1 MYPRKWKRTK
11 KAVSLMTAFAML
23 SSAMGTTAAAAS
35 VQPSSLPVMSEKSE
49 QAVLDGQPVVGEELE
64 QGLVFGSP
72 VMSEESEPEANEPV
86 MEEPEAVEPVME
98 EPEAVAESVMKELE
112 PAAARD
118 TAVAVS
124 EPVSPP
130 AIDATEPDNNLD
142 EEEAV
147 AENPAAEKA
156 GELSYSEVY
165 NKMIALKETEKDYF
179 SEGKTWTNFEPYGT
193 KGSLGKDYPWH
204 GGTILGNVRSGVGC
218 AAFAFRLSDAAFGD
232 LPARVVNDFKF
243 ADVKPG
249 DILRVNGNSH
259 SVIVLQTTDV
269 GVVVAEGNYNKS
281 VHWGRALS
289 KAEVESADFVVT
301 RYPADFDA
309 SGAGT
314 FEEEIASGT
323 EGSLS
328 WTLSNRGTLTI
339 SGSGAMGN
347 FSESNR
353 PAWENGSNLITTVVI
368 SDGVTSIGDLAFY
381 EKSDS
386 SGTGINERASNG
398 SKIISVSIPKTVKTI
413 GEKAFWNCSEL
424 LSLSIPEGVTSIGN
438 SAFINCSKVQYIDF
452 PSTITSVGDGAFMD
466 CHELVSVRFKP
477 GSEKVRIGDNLFSKC
492 WVLTDVTLP
501 EKADCISAGMFA
513 NCFALNKLNIP
524 EGIESI
530 KWQGGYPF
538 MSCNA
543 LTEINFAGSEGK
555 WKEIVGTA
563 NIFLGSKNPTVNFN
577 VTFPNP
583 FADDPN
589 DPGDGMG
596 GGHIHSWASAEWSHD
611 DSYHWHECTVDG
623 CTITDSKD
631 KNGYGAHSY
640 GSWVTD
646 VNATSSQSGSRHR
659 DCTACAYRQTESIPA
674 TGGSSGGSTGGSGSG
689 SGSGGSSGGSSG
701 SGGSWGSGG
710 SGGSWGSGN
719 YGGGSGSTGNTG
731 NTSKPAEP
739 ETPENTDDK
748 EDSST
753 DNSTDSNTPGDSNGT
768 GNTDNAGETDSTDD
782 SESTAGSQK
791 QLKTQL
797 KKELKTGLKQQIKA
811 GLKPELKKQLKKEL
825 KQKSKVQLKKQLK
838 KELKP
843 QLKAK
848 LKKQLKKQ
856 YGSELGKEFVDIFN
870 EQFNAQFN
878 KLFNEQFNT
887 QYKQLTKKTKK

>member
-72 VMSEESEPEANEPV
+72 VISEASEPEANEPV

-118 TAVAVS
+118 TAVTVS

-130 AIDATEPDNNLD
+130 AIDAIEPDNNLD
-142 EEEAV
+142 EEEAD
-147 AENPAAEKA
+147 AENPAVEKA

-165 NKMIALKETEKDYF
+165 NKMIALKDKYP
-179 SEGKTWTNFEPYGT
+179 EGMTWTNFEPYGT
-193 KGSLGKDYPWH
+193 KGTLPDYPWH
-204 GGTILGNVRSGVGC
+204 GGPILGNVTKGVGC
-218 AAFAFRLSDAAFGD
+218 AAFAFILSDAAFGD
-232 LPARVVNDFKF
+232 LKARVIYDFKF
-243 ADVKPG
+243 EDVKPG
-249 DILRVNGNSH
+249 DILRINNNSH
-259 SVIVLQTTDV
+259 SVIVLQTTAV
-269 GVVVAEGNYNKS
+269 GVVVAEGNYNGT

-289 KAEVESADFVVT
+289 KAEVESESTNFIVT
-301 RYPADFDA
+301 RYPETFDSSSA
-309 SGAGT
+309 GALESKIDEGT
-314 FEEEIASGT
+314 D
-323 EGSLS
+323 GSLG
-328 WTLSNRGTLTI
+328 WTLTDKGTLTI
-339 SGSGAMGN
+339 FKKESGSATMRD
-347 FSESNR
+347 FTATDR
-353 PAWENGSNLITTVVI
+353 PEWEKNNHPINTVVI
-368 SDGVTSIGDLAFY
+368 ADGVESIGDFAFY
-381 EKSDS
+381 KSN
-386 SGTGINERASNG
+386 IL
-398 SKIISVSIPKTVKTI
+398 SVSIPGTVKTI
-413 GEKAFWNCSEL
+413 GKSAFQACLVMFSA
-424 LSLSIPEGVTSIGN
+424 SIPKGVVSIGD
-438 SAFINCSKVQYIDF
+438 SAFTSCKSLEYIDF
-452 PSTITSVGDGAFMD
+452 PSTIQSIGANAFFQCEKVKQIRFEPGSGPVQIGDGLFGYCTA
-466 CHELVSVRFKP
+466 LVNV
-477 GSEKVRIGDNLFSKC
+477 I
-492 WVLTDVTLP
+492 LP
-501 EKADCISAGMFA
+501 EKADYITQGMFERCT
-513 NCFALNKLNIP
+513 NLTKLYLPAGIQFKEP
-524 EGIESI
+524 EFGT
-530 KWQGGYPF
+530 GPF
-538 MSCNA
+538 TGSG
-543 LTEINFAGSEGK
+543 LTEVNFAGSLEEWGK
-555 WKEIVGTA
+555 KEFTTA
-563 NIFLGSKNPTVNFN
+563 VFVNSGIGHLNPPNCN
-577 VTFPNP
+577 VAFPNP

-589 DPGDGMG
+589 DPGDNMG

-611 DSYHWHECTVDG
+611 DSYHWHECTADG

-659 DCTACAYRQTESIPA
+659 DCTSCAYRQTESIPA

-689 SGSGGSSGGSSG
+689 SG
-701 SGGSWGSGG
+701 GSWGSGGSGSG

-731 NTSKPAEP
+731 NTSKPTEP

-753 DNSTDSNTPGDSNGT
+753 DNGTDSNTPGDSNGA

-782 SESTAGSQK
+782 SESIAGSQK

-825 KQKSKVQLKKQLK
+825 KQKSKAQLKKQLK

-887 QYKQLTKKTKK
+887 QYKQLKKKTKK

>member
-35 VQPSSLPVMSEKSE
+35 VQPSIQPVMSEESE

-72 VMSEESEPEANEPV
+72 VISEKS
-86 MEEPEAVEPVME
+86 EPEAVEPIME
-98 EPEAVAESVMKELE
+98 EPAAVEPVIKEPEAVAESVMKELE

-130 AIDATEPDNNLD
+130 AIDVTEPDNNLD

-232 LPARVVNDFKF
+232 LPARVINDFKF
-243 ADVKPG
+243 EDVKPG

-328 WTLSNRGTLTI
+328 WTLSNKGTLTI

-353 PAWENGSNLITTVVI
+353 PAWEKDNNLITTVI
-368 SDGVTSIGDLAFY
+368 ITDGVKSIGDYAFY
-381 EKSDS
+381 EKADS
-386 SGTGINERASNG
+386 SSGGIGFSERASGG
-398 SKIISVSIPKTVKTI
+398 SNILSVSIPDSVETIGNYAFYNCGSLFSMTIPEGVKTI
-413 GEKAFWNCSEL
+413 GENAFLACKEL
-424 LSLSIPEGVTSIGN
+424 
-438 SAFINCSKVQYIDF
+438 KYIDF
-452 PSTITSVGDGAFMD
+452 PSSIESVGASAFAQ
-466 CHELVSVRFKP
+466 CKNVISVRFKP
-477 GSEKVRIGDNLFSKC
+477 SSEKITQVTIGDSLFLEC
-492 WVLTDVTLP
+492 EALQIVTLP
-501 EKADCISAGMFA
+501 KKANCISEGMFE
-513 NCFALNKLNIP
+513 NCKNLTQLNIP
-524 EGIESI
+524 AGIERVGTAFRNCTSL
-530 KWQGGYPF
+530 K
-538 MSCNA
+538 
-543 LTEINFAGSEGK
+543 EINFEGSESRWNNEIGGK
-555 WKEIVGTA
+555 TA
-563 NIFLGSKNPTVNFN
+563 LIYSGLTNLKINPDIPFH
-577 VTFPNP
+577 NP

-611 DSYHWHECTVDG
+611 DSYHWHECTADG

-674 TGGSSGGSTGGSGSG
+674 TGGSSGGSSGGSGS
-689 SGSGGSSGGSSG
+689 
-701 SGGSWGSGG
+701 G

-731 NTSKPAEP
+731 NTSKPTEP

-753 DNSTDSNTPGDSNGT
+753 DNGTDSNTPGDSNGA

-782 SESTAGSQK
+782 SESIAGSQK

-825 KQKSKVQLKKQLK
+825 KQKSKAQLKKQLK

-887 QYKQLTKKTKK
+887 QYKQLKKKTKK

>member
-72 VMSEESEPEANEPV
+72 VISEKS
-86 MEEPEAVEPVME
+86 EPEAVEPIME
-98 EPEAVAESVMKELE
+98 EPAAVEPVIKEPEAVAESVMKELE

-118 TAVAVS
+118 SAVAVS

-147 AENPAAEKA
+147 AENPASEKA

-165 NKMIALKETEKDYF
+165 NKMIALKETDEEYF

-193 KGSLGKDYPWH
+193 KGTLGSEYRWD

-243 ADVKPG
+243 EDVKPG
-249 DILRVNGNSH
+249 DILRINNDSH

-269 GVVVAEGNYNKS
+269 GVVIAEGNYNKS

-289 KAEVESADFVVT
+289 KAEVESANFIVT
-301 RYPADFDA
+301 RYPADYIPSEAD
-309 SGAGT
+309 T
-314 FEEEIASGT
+314 VETEVASGT
-323 EGSLS
+323 LGSLS
-328 WTLSNRGTLTI
+328 WRLTSRRILTI
-339 SGSGAMGN
+339 SGSGEMKN
-347 FSESNR
+347 FSTNDR
-353 PAWENGSNLITTVVI
+353 PEWETYKDQISTVVI
-368 SDGVTSIGDLAFY
+368 GNGVTSIGDYAFY
-381 EKSDS
+381 QSAN
-386 SGTGINERASNG
+386 IL
-398 SKIISVSIPKTVKTI
+398 SVSISGTVQTI
-413 GEKAFWNCSEL
+413 GRNAFENCSEL
-424 LSLSIPEGVTSIGN
+424 ISATIPEGVTTIGIE
-438 SAFINCSKVQYIDF
+438 AFKACKKFQYVDF
-452 PSTITSVGDGAFMD
+452 PSTITSVGAGAFMECD
-466 CHELVSVRFKP
+466 KVTRVRFKP
-477 GSEKVRIGDNLFSKC
+477 GSKTVEKVTIGDNIFSRC
-492 WVLTDVTLP
+492 WSLMDVTLP
-501 EKADCISAGMFA
+501 EKADCISSGMFTG
-513 NCFALNKLNIP
+513 CLVLPKLYIP
-524 EGIESI
+524 VGITEI
-530 KWQGGYPF
+530 KSMGDSGPPF
-538 MSCNA
+538 GSCNQ
-543 LTEINFAGSEGK
+543 LKEIYFAGSENTWNNIGGK
-555 WKEIVGTA
+555 KALYGLSA
-563 NIFLGSKNPTVNFN
+563 TVKFDEP
-577 VTFPNP
+577 FPNP

-611 DSYHWHECTVDG
+611 DSYHWHECTADG

-689 SGSGGSSGGSSG
+689 SGGSSGGSS
-701 SGGSWGSGG
+701 G

-753 DNSTDSNTPGDSNGT
+753 DNSTDSNTTGDSNGT

-782 SESTAGSQK
+782 SESIAGSQK

-825 KQKSKVQLKKQLK
+825 KQKSKAQLKKQLK

>member
-35 VQPSSLPVMSEKSE
+35 VQPSIQPVMSEESE

-72 VMSEESEPEANEPV
+72 VISEKS
-86 MEEPEAVEPVME
+86 EPEAVEPIME
-98 EPEAVAESVMKELE
+98 EPAAVEPVIKEPEAVAESVMKELE

-130 AIDATEPDNNLD
+130 AIDVTEPDNNLD

-232 LPARVVNDFKF
+232 LPARVINDFKF
-243 ADVKPG
+243 EDVKPG

-328 WTLSNRGTLTI
+328 WTLSNKGTLTI

-353 PAWENGSNLITTVVI
+353 PAWEKDNNLITTVI
-368 SDGVTSIGDLAFY
+368 ITDGVKSIGDYAFY
-381 EKSDS
+381 EKADS
-386 SGTGINERASNG
+386 SSGGIGFSERASGG
-398 SKIISVSIPKTVKTI
+398 SNILSVSIPDSVETIGNYAFYNCGSLFSMTIPEGVKTI
-413 GEKAFWNCSEL
+413 GENAFLACKEL
-424 LSLSIPEGVTSIGN
+424 
-438 SAFINCSKVQYIDF
+438 KYIDF
-452 PSTITSVGDGAFMD
+452 PSSIESVGASAFAQ
-466 CHELVSVRFKP
+466 CKNVISVRFKP
-477 GSEKVRIGDNLFSKC
+477 SSEKITQVTIGDSLFLEC
-492 WVLTDVTLP
+492 EALQIVTLP
-501 EKADCISAGMFA
+501 KKANCISEGMFE
-513 NCFALNKLNIP
+513 NCKNLTQLNIP
-524 EGIESI
+524 AGIERVGTAFRNCTSL
-530 KWQGGYPF
+530 K
-538 MSCNA
+538 
-543 LTEINFAGSEGK
+543 EINFEGSESRWNNEIGGK
-555 WKEIVGTA
+555 TA
-563 NIFLGSKNPTVNFN
+563 LIYSGLTNLKINPDIPFH
-577 VTFPNP
+577 NP

-611 DSYHWHECTVDG
+611 DSYHWHECTADG

-689 SGSGGSSGGSSG
+689 SGGSSGGSS
-701 SGGSWGSGG
+701 G

-731 NTSKPAEP
+731 NTSKPTEP

-753 DNSTDSNTPGDSNGT
+753 DNGTDSNTPGDSNGA

-782 SESTAGSQK
+782 SESIAGSQK

-825 KQKSKVQLKKQLK
+825 KQKSKAQLKKQLK